1 MTYDGDLAPSEF
13 EEEVKDYPA
22 LFGISLTPKLSGILI
37 AALGLG
43 GALYLG
49 NQFVL
54 PAYQNFQELKTNV
67 ATKEAELQQKTE
79 TVRRIDEIIA
89 SLNQAKAVN
98 TEVKALFSDQE
109 TLETLL
115 LDLNQLIVQTK
126 AQLVTFTPDYTTSGP
141 VTDGSLGP
149 ELNGK
154 LKRQVTSVAFD
165 GTFNQTLTIMRNLER
180 LQTFLVVKD
189 FSAELPGNTG
199 STNTSNTAG
208 QPGQPQKSQDQIRS
222 TFKLHAYVPLTPEEA
237 AAAAKTTAAPA
248 ESEQSAPQSQE

>member
-13 EEEVKDYPA
+13 EAEVKDYPI
-22 LFGISLTPKLSGILI
+22 LFGITLTPKVSGILI
-37 AALGLG
+37 TVLGLG

-49 NQFVL
+49 SQFVL
-54 PAYQNFQELKTNV
+54 PAYESFQELKTNV
-67 ATKEAELQQKTE
+67 ATKEAELQQKAE
-79 TVRRIDEIIA
+79 TVKQIDEVVA
-89 SLNQAKAVN
+89 SLDQAKAIN

-126 AQLVTFTPDYTTSGP
+126 AQLITFTPDYTASGP

-154 LKRQVTSVAFD
+154 LKRQVISVAFD
-165 GTFNQTLTIMRNLER
+165 ATFSQTLTIMRNLER

-189 FSAELPGNTG
+189 FSAELSANTG
-199 STNTSNTAG
+199 STTTSNTAG
-208 QPGQPQKSQDQIRS
+208 RPGQPQTQDQIRS
-222 TFKLHAYVPLTPEEA
+222 TFKLHAYVPLTSEEA
-237 AAAAKTTAAPA
+237 TAPA
-248 ESEQSAPQSQE
+248 DSGQTAEFQTAQ